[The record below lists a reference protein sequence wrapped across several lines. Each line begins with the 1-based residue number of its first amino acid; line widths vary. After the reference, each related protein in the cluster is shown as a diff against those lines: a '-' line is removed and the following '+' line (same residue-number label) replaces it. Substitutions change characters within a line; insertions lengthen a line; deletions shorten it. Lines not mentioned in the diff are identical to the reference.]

1 MKRRDFLKCA
11 AGFSAG
17 IGTGIAL
24 SPLPW
29 QLLDDISI
37 WTQNW
42 PWIPSNPKGEN
53 TYEPSTSKLCPSGCG
68 LNVRLLNGQVLRALP
83 QAGHPLGGGIS
94 PLAAAE
100 PQLLYSPA
108 RLTAPLRRNP
118 DGSHTPINWPEA
130 KTLLLGKLEAAGEKL
145 LCLSGDES
153 GSSSAVLS
161 AFLRG
166 RGSDKMFFMP
176 SEAQCQSLAW
186 QRSRYANSSRP
197 YSSLMGFDFE
207 RADLVLAIGANIA
220 ESWGT
225 FIRNR
230 RLLSE
235 KDTPLY
241 YAGPAHNQTAALANG
256 SGRDGGSWLP
266 IRSGTET
273 VLALGLANSL
283 VQAHGKK
290 LSNPAFAQIERS
302 LAKFDPS
309 YVAAITGLAPRRLEE
324 MCAKLAQSASPLVV
338 CGSEFGQGAGCGPA
352 LSGFL
357 LNLLLRGPITAVP
370 VHTAALSGAR
380 SRAAIYRG
388 DIVGELAAQEGR
400 PGVNMAIFYEANP
413 AYALPDATTMADK
426 IRAIP
431 FKLAFASFLD
441 ETASLCDL
449 VLPTPLGLEKLD
461 DIESPQGCGKVF
473 YALARPLATPPG
485 QCRHG
490 ADVILELAAALE
502 MGLPANYE
510 AVLRK
515 KAQDMSLSW
524 ISLSRGQSFERP
536 AQELE
541 AANFDLTTFEK
552 LLFRSLRV
560 SRNVNATGRRAALAP
575 LCRNALGT
583 PQTGIP
589 PFALKTLR
597 ANELKGGEMYVFA
610 NSGTARALGL
620 YQDAR
625 IRIGNGGKSV
635 TARFNIFEG
644 IADDCLGAYLGFG
657 HGALDEYSRGKGTN
671 ICELFR
677 PEPEEGSGLM
687 TWHKTGVTVEV
698 LA

>member
-29 QLLDDISI
+29 QLLDDIAI

-42 PWIPSNPKGEN
+42 PWIPSNPKGDN
-53 TYEPSTSKLCPSGCG
+53 TYELSTSKLCPSGCG
-68 LNVRLLNGQVLRALP
+68 LNVRLLNGQVLRTLP

-100 PQLLYSPA
+100 PQLLYSPS

-118 DGSHTPINWPEA
+118 DGSHSPISWPEA
-130 KTLLLGKLEAAGEKL
+130 KSLLLGKLEAAGEKL
-145 LCLSGDES
+145 LCLSGDEN

-166 RGSDKMFFMP
+166 RGSEKMFFMP
-176 SEAQCQSLAW
+176 SEAQCLSLAW
-186 QRSRYANSSRP
+186 QRSRYANSSRH
-197 YSSLMGFDFE
+197 YSSQVGFDFE
-207 RADLVLAIGANIA
+207 RADLVLAIGANIM

-230 RLLSE
+230 RVVAPS
-235 KDTPLY
+235 LY
-241 YAGPAHNQTAALANG
+241 YAGPVQNQTAALAVG
-256 SGRDGGSWLP
+256 GGGSWLP
-266 IRSGTET
+266 IRAGTET
-273 VLALGLANSL
+273 VLALGLANGL
-283 VQAHGKK
+283 LQTHGKK

-324 MCAKLAQSASPLVV
+324 ICARLAQAASPLVV

-352 LSGFL
+352 LAGLL

-370 VHTAALSGAR
+370 VHTAALNGAR
-380 SRAAIYRG
+380 SRATIYRS
-388 DIVGELAAQEGR
+388 DIVAELAAWQGR
-400 PGVNMAIFYEANP
+400 PDVNMAIFYEANP
-413 AYALPDATTMADK
+413 AYALPDPASVADK

-431 FKLAFASFLD
+431 FKLSFASFLD
-441 ETASLCDL
+441 ETATLCDL

-473 YALARPLATPPG
+473 YALARPLAEAPG

-490 ADVILELAAALE
+490 ADVILELAAALD
-502 MGLPANYE
+502 MGLPASYE

-560 SRNVNATGRRAALAP
+560 SRSVSATGRRAALAP

-610 NSGTARALGL
+610 NSATARALGL
-620 YQDAR
+620 RQDAR
-625 IRIGNGGKSV
+625 VQLGNGGRSV

-657 HGALDEYSRGKGTN
+657 HSALDEYSRGKGSN

-677 PEPEEGSGLM
+677 PETEEGSGLM